1 MTNKKLVLLIIT
13 LLTSSFSIANSKVD
27 TLALSKQVIPLDD
40 ANPQP
45 LLILAAKHGQ
55 ARGVVTGKAAEDI
68 KKKTGRDIQ
77 VRILATRLDQLN
89 NGCSKVRLEYMS
101 NVPAASGR
109 LPKMDIQVCPNA
121 GK

>member
-1 MTNKKLVLLIIT
+1 M
-13 LLTSSFSIANSKVD
+13 NSKKMVLIVFALIFSAVSQANGKAD
-27 TLALSKQVIPLDD
+27 TYSLSQQVIPLDD

-45 LLILAAKHGQ
+45 LLILAARHGQ

-77 VRILATRLDQLN
+77 VRILATRLGQLEK
-89 NGCSKVRLEYMS
+89 GCSKVRLEYMS

-109 LPKMDIQVCPNA
+109 LPKMDIQVCPNK